1 MSRLKASAV
10 IFTFLHTTSY
20 CKLARYVSRL
30 RMSSHTCMPLYV
42 LWVLRRAAR
51 MLRNTERAVK
61 TEYLSPR
68 LSLRISV
75 EVPPRYQ
82 RCNRSAAKHFMFLW
96 YIPITPYGEKWY
108 RDPST
113 AENAYFLWNTE
124 GEAHFWFIIM
134 FCLFPFMQYEY
145 LLAVPGHLRQTI
157 SLSEYSAAY
166 YFFIHLKKRFC
177 GILNLY

>member
-1 MSRLKASAV
+1 MSCLKASACIV
-10 IFTFLHTTSY
+10 CQLFRFFLESATHLHMTSC
-20 CKLARYVSRL
+20 CKLALYVSRL
-30 RMSSHTCMPLYV
+30 MISSICYFLFYLSLCVRGV
-42 LWVLRRAAR
+42 LHRAVR
-51 MLRNTERAVK
+51 MLRNMEHAVK
-61 TEYLSPR
+61 TQYLSPR

-75 EVPPRYQ
+75 KVPPRYQ

-134 FCLFPFMQYEY
+134 CCLFPSVQYEY
-145 LLAVPGHLRQTI
+145 
-157 SLSEYSAAY
+157 
-166 YFFIHLKKRFC
+166 
-177 GILNLY
+177 

>member
-1 MSRLKASAV
+1 MLDLLISLDKKKLPSGQLKLPSRALNYRILFKPKPNCTVSVHVLFESICMCCVSV
-10 IFTFLHTTSY
+10 IQVFFTFLHTTSY

-82 RCNRSAAKHFMFLW
+82 RCNRSAAKHFMFL
-96 YIPITPYGEKWY
+96 
-108 RDPST
+108 
-113 AENAYFLWNTE
+113 
-124 GEAHFWFIIM
+124 
-134 FCLFPFMQYEY
+134 
-145 LLAVPGHLRQTI
+145 
-157 SLSEYSAAY
+157 
-166 YFFIHLKKRFC
+166 
-177 GILNLY
+177 